1 MTNDYF
7 IQINGEKIKA
17 EGEMLEQLLADQ
29 AEFAAIELAK
39 QALAAKKETAKAKLE
54 ALGLD
59 LDELSALGLQA

>member
-1 MTNDYF
+1 MTKDYF

-59 LDELSALGLQA
+59 LDELSALGL

>member
-1 MTNDYF
+1 MTKDYF

-39 QALAAKKETAKAKLE
+39 EALAAKKETAKAKLE

-59 LDELSALGLQA
+59 LDELSALGL

>member
-59 LDELSALGLQA
+59 LDELSALGL

>member
-1 MTNDYF
+1 MTKDYF

-17 EGEMLEQLLADQ
+17 EGELLEQLLADQ

-59 LDELSALGLQA
+59 LDELSALGL

>member
-1 MTNDYF
+1 MTKDYF

-17 EGEMLEQLLADQ
+17 EGEVLEQLLADQ

-59 LDELSALGLQA
+59 LDELSALGL

>member
-1 MTNDYF
+1 MTQDYF

-17 EGEMLEQLLADQ
+17 EGEVLEQLLADQ

-39 QALAAKKETAKAKLE
+39 QALAAKKQTAKAKLE

-59 LDELSALGLQA
+59 SDELSALGL